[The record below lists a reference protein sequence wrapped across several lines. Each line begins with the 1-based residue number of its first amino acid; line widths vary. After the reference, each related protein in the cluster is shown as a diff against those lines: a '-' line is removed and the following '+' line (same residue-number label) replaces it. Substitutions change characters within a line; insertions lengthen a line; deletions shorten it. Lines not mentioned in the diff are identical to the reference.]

1 MAVGPRDLTRL
12 AADSASLMRG
22 VYWRYV
28 RSRHFWPADLRH
40 TVNVW
45 IEQLPDYANHIAL
58 SEQCDAYGVPL
69 ARIEW
74 QPTEADE
81 RTFQACIEKLKS
93 YWKRHDL
100 TQIGRLD
107 WVAGL
112 SEGTV
117 PVNSKAS
124 ALLHP
129 SGSTRM
135 GMNPRDSVVDSELR
149 CHAVRNLSIA
159 SASAFPT
166 AGSANP
172 TLAILE
178 LALRA
183 ADAMS
188 ARLVKQPMVNL
199 SQAV

>member
-1 MAVGPRDLTRL
+1 MAVGPRDLVRL
-12 AADSASLMRG
+12 AADSATLMRG

-45 IEQLPDYANHIAL
+45 IEQLPNHANHIAL
-58 SEQCDAYGVPL
+58 SERCDAYGVPQ

-81 RTFQACIEKLKS
+81 RTFRACIEHLKS
-93 YWKRHDL
+93 YWARHDL
-100 TQIGRLD
+100 QRIGTLD

-112 SEGTV
+112 NEGAV
-117 PVNSKAS
+117 PVNSIAT

-135 GMNPRDSVVDSELR
+135 GMDPRDSVVDPHLR
-149 CHAVRNLSIA
+149 CHAVPNLSIA

-183 ADAMS
+183 ADAMTG
-188 ARLVKQPMVNL
+188 RLCQQPTVNL